1 MRGQFG
7 SEGEDEDEEQ
17 TGMNCTYATR
27 NVGHYATARRVRPLT
42 SAPTSKDRATLMMA
56 ATIQ

>member
-7 SEGEDEDEEQ
+7 SEGEDEEQ